1 VARAARLSALAVVAL
16 ALLGAGFLSALAVS
30 RAGSSRSHQFGDSVR
45 GRDLIVRRTGSKDAK
60 VEVMVF
66 GVIHGNET
74 AGKPVIERLRGD
86 RPPAPIELWTV
97 MELNPDGVAAHT
109 RQNAHGVDLNRNFPQ
124 RWKRQGSAGD
134 TYYSGPSPASEPETR
149 AAMRLIKKVRPDV
162 TIWYHQQM
170 NLVDHSHG
178 ADGDLVHRYA
188 NVAHMRVDTIPPLP
202 GTATRWQNH
211 HMRRHSAFVVELP
224 AGSLGRK
231 AIRLHAQAVVATGR
245 LAAGS

>member
-1 VARAARLSALAVVAL
+1 VLLVLVAL
-16 ALLGAGFLSALAVS
+16 AAITVSGALGAGAWSQGGS
-30 RAGSSRSHQFGDSVR
+30 RRAHHFGDSVR
-45 GRDLIVRRTGSKDAK
+45 GRDLVVRRTGSKDAK

-74 AGKPVIERLRGD
+74 AGKPVIERLRQD
-86 RPPAPIELWTV
+86 RPPVPIELWTV

-124 RWKRQGSAGD
+124 HWKRQGSPGD

-149 AAMRLIKKVRPDV
+149 AAMRLIKNVRPDV

-188 NVAHMRVDTIPPLP
+188 DVANMRVDTIPPLP

-211 HMRRHSAFVVELP
+211 HMRHRSAFVVELP
-224 AGSLGRK
+224 AGSLGQK
-231 AIRLHAQAVVATGR
+231 ATRLHAQAVVATGR

>member
-1 VARAARLSALAVVAL
+1 LFSTGAL
-16 ALLGAGFLSALAVS
+16 
-30 RAGSSRSHQFGDSVR
+30 SRSGSDRAHHFGDSVH

-74 AGKPVIERLRGD
+74 AGKAVIERLRRD
-86 RPPAPIELWTV
+86 RPPHKVELWTV
-97 MELNPDGVAAHT
+97 LELNPDGVAAHK

-124 RWKRQGSAGD
+124 GWKRQGSPGS
-134 TYYSGPSPASEPETR
+134 TYYSGPNPASEPETR
-149 AAMRLIKKVRPDV
+149 AAMRLIKHVRPDV

-188 NVAHMRVDTIPPLP
+188 DVANMRVDTIPLLP

-211 HMRRHSAFVVELP
+211 HMRHRSAFVVELP
-224 AGSLGRK
+224 AGSLAQK
-231 AIRLHAQAVVATGR
+231 ATRLHAQAVIATGR